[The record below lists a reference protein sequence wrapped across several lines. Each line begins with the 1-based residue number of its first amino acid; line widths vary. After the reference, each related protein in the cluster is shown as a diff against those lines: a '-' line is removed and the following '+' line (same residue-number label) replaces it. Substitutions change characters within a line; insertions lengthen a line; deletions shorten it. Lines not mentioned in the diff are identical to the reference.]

1 VHLRHVVLREDLEGL
16 VGPLI
21 ERTRAP
27 CLAALEAAGI
37 TADQVDKVVLVGGV
51 TKMPAVQRMAQS
63 LFPASQMVATDPDK
77 IVAIGAALLASS
89 LDGGIPI
96 KLQDV
101 TPHAVSIETAEG
113 SLVELIPAQSKVPAV
128 VTRRVGCAVVDQGAV
143 TARLVQ
149 GEDLVLGQFH
159 LELGK
164 GPAREGRVE
173 LSINLDANGT
183 VHAQMRE
190 AATGKLAASPMNLIA
205 GIDDRAIARLAK
217 ANKKALQDDVTEEAR
232 IDDIAA
238 AAAAASPVVDAFEP
252 DAPVIEVDEPIEPP
266 PARVLRMVHVDD
278 EGVISGVASEDEA
291 AITERVENGEALED
305 ALRSLL
311 PGVVD
316 SVRVVTHLKR
326 SAEWRESLM
335 QQLRTWLEV
344 QKLKSVPTL
353 EPTLA
358 PPPPPPLIWR

>member
-1 VHLRHVVLREDLEGL
+1 
-16 VGPLI
+16 
-21 ERTRAP
+21 
-27 CLAALEAAGI
+27 
-37 TADQVDKVVLVGGV
+37 
-51 TKMPAVQRMAQS
+51 
-63 LFPASQMVATDPDK
+63 
-77 IVAIGAALLASS
+77 
-89 LDGGIPI
+89 
-96 KLQDV
+96 
-101 TPHAVSIETAEG
+101 
-113 SLVELIPAQSKVPAV
+113 
-128 VTRRVGCAVVDQGAV
+128 V

-266 PARVLRMVHVDD
+266 QARVLRMVHVDD

-305 ALRSLL
+305 ALRALGYMM
-311 PGVVD
+311 PA
-316 SVRVVTHLKR
+316 REAVT
-326 SAEWRESLM
+326 
-335 QQLRTWLEV
+335 
-344 QKLKSVPTL
+344 
-353 EPTLA
+353 
-358 PPPPPPLIWR
+358 